1 MADNPWQCRINFSLF
16 HPQSSHFRFFTEPLA
31 FRNEPLGRQAEEEAL
46 ETGRVGLCATKW
58 KWAGVGRAQ
67 AEDFMEGGVIQ
78 RERERGKVTKPKKA
92 TGKSITL

>member
-1 MADNPWQCRINFSLF
+1 M
-16 HPQSSHFRFFTEPLA
+16 
-31 FRNEPLGRQAEEEAL
+31 
-46 ETGRVGLCATKW
+46 GLCATKW